1 MTDANTQRQYRI
13 LVRDLDIPWSIGVY
27 DSEYEKVQMVRINLN
42 MMASEMVDPDSDD
55 FDQVACYATI
65 SENIRLLA
73 AVGHIRL
80 VETLAHRI
88 ALLCLEDTHIQS
100 ATVRVEKPEALKN
113 ATSVG
118 VEITRT
124 RDDLAQYS

>member
-1 MTDANTQRQYRI
+1 MTDTNTQRQYRI

-42 MMASEMVDPDSDD
+42 MMASEMADPDSDD

-100 ATVRVEKPEALKN
+100 ASGRVEKPEALKN

-124 RDDLAQYS
+124 RDDLAHYT